1 MLQCD
6 IKKCLPLSQNSFLK
20 VPGKHFSQSWDGESY
35 VNLSSWWCPTYLSWQ
50 KEPAQSSPL
59 LSSTAQWSPE
69 GSTAQCVQQCQPVT
83 PVILVNV
90 VIPNFLFRN
99 RIVYL
104 VLFFYCF
111 FLVYVFDTFG
121 SHHAKGYIMYSPAA
135 IVSLGWS
142 GGISPLSLSPSM
154 LP

>member
-1 MLQCD
+1 MMSNISIMAKRTSPVQ
-6 IKKCLPLSQNSFLK
+6 
-20 VPGKHFSQSWDGESY
+20 
-35 VNLSSWWCPTYLSWQ
+35 PTFVQYRPVKPSI
-50 KEPAQSSPL
+50 
-59 LSSTAQWSPE
+59 
-69 GSTAQCVQQCQPVT
+69 AQCVQQCHPVTPVT

-135 IVSLGWS
+135 IVSLG
-142 GGISPLSLSPSM
+142 
-154 LP
+154 